1 MKLLR
6 QLLLYSLHLLQSLNK
21 KPSVLRKQNRT
32 WWVSKRKNVCLK
44 HGIHSL
50 VCEGLN
56 PSLLRW
62 SSTRA
67 KSTLRAVSA
76 CSEWS
81 NFGISPGISFSSL
94 SSLLLWKLEKN
105 YMSFSSW
112 LQGQRC
118 FHPSQT
124 FGRIPSRLSKL
135 GKRFSFKASTLTS
148 SLISF
153 ILAWFYIASHWFH
166 RFCFHFN
173 AFYCFNKITHQRR
186 QQVQG

>member
-6 QLLLYSLHLLQSLNK
+6 QLLLYPLHLLQSLSK

-44 HGIHSL
+44 HGIHSI
-50 VCEGLN
+50 VCEVLN
-56 PSLLRW
+56 PSRLRW

-67 KSTLRAVSA
+67 KSTLKAVSA

-81 NFGISPGISFSSL
+81 NFGISPGISFSSF
-94 SSLLLWKLEKN
+94 SSLLLWRLEKN
-105 YMSFSSW
+105 YMSISSW

-135 GKRFSFKASTLTS
+135 RKGFSFKASTLS
-148 SLISF
+148 FSFISF
-153 ILAWFYIASHWFH
+153 IFALF
-166 RFCFHFN
+166 
-173 AFYCFNKITHQRR
+173 
-186 QQVQG
+186 